1 MPLLA
6 ILLLA
11 APAAAPAPAPAVT
24 ADTYPTTKGTVGVTF
39 YLPNSVDTHLVGATY
54 FISNDTAARLDVG
67 LNAPVKPSGQS
78 IIFTTS
84 LGLRLFALKHERVGV
99 FLQPAFA
106 FGNEVSPAVAASSAW
121 FIRFGAG
128 AGVEYFFTNRFSVG
142 AVFDVGLKFANISGP
157 GGTPTYITFSTTTSA
172 ISANVYF

>member
-11 APAAAPAPAPAVT
+11 APATAAAPAAVT
-24 ADTYPTTKGTVGVTF
+24 DTYPTTKGTFGVTF

-54 FISNDTAARLDVG
+54 FVSNDTAARIDFG

-84 LGLRLFALKHERVGV
+84 LGLRLFAIKHERVGV
-99 FLQPAFA
+99 YLQPAFA
-106 FGNEVSPAVAASSAW
+106 FGNEISPAVAANSAW
-121 FIRFGAG
+121 FVRFGAG
-128 AGVEYFFTNRFSVG
+128 AGVEYFFTNRFSAG
-142 AVFDVGLKFANISGP
+142 ALFDVGLKFANISGP
-157 GGTPTYITFSTTTSA
+157 GGTPTYITLSTTTSA